1 MQDRKGLAMSE
12 KTARIIT
19 FAFGCLLF
27 IAAATGIV
35 QYKTSREYNA
45 TITDVTAIR
54 EMSKGNNNPLY
65 KDYYEE
71 DAIISYHGKTD
82 KVTIKERF
90 KYQLPK
96 VNDTVKILV
105 SRKGKMTE
113 KKAEYMVKTFLT
125 AIFSLFLLYHNIKT
139 PENKYLEKRG

>member
-1 MQDRKGLAMSE
+1 MNYKAT
-12 KTARIIT
+12 KVIT
-19 FAFGCLLF
+19 FVFSFLLL
-27 IAAATGIV
+27 IAAVTEIFNYATSKK
-35 QYKTSREYNA
+35 YDA
-45 TITDVTAIR
+45 TVTDVTAIR
-54 EMSKGNNNPLY
+54 EMSKGNSNPLY

-113 KKAEYMVKTFLT
+113 KKTKYSCKKCLDHVFC
-125 AIFSLFLLYHNIKT
+125 LFLLYHNIKT

>member
-1 MQDRKGLAMSE
+1 MNYKAA
-12 KTARIIT
+12 KVIT
-19 FAFGCLLF
+19 FVFSFLLL
-27 IAAATGIV
+27 IAAVTEIFNYATSKK
-35 QYKTSREYNA
+35 YDA
-45 TITDVTAIR
+45 TVTDVTAIR
-54 EMSKGNNNPLY
+54 EMSKGNSNPLY

-96 VNDTVKILV
+96 ANDTVKILV

-125 AIFSLFLLYHNIKT
+125 AIFSLFLLYLNIKT